1 MGIVLL
7 LEDRSDIG
15 AMVRFVAAKI
25 KLLLVFVALD
35 YFTGSS
41 LS

>member
-25 KLLLVFVALD
+25 KLLLVFCCIGL
-35 YFTGSS
+35 FHR
-41 LS
+41 L